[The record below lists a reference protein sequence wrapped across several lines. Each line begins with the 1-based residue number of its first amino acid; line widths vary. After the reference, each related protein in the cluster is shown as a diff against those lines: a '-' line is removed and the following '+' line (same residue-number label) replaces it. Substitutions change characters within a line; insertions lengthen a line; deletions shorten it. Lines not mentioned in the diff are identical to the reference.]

1 MTLKE
6 LRGYRVI
13 CSEIAAL
20 EEKLNKDKYHVVDAV
35 QSAADFPFWKHTV
48 TVESD
53 LWPYPVEPEKQK
65 LRVLRARK
73 AEIERFV
80 GSVQDDKIRR
90 CMEICF
96 VEPCSERITWE
107 MVADAI
113 NDGSTGDS
121 LRMAVKRYV
130 KR

>member
-6 LRGYRVI
+6 LRCYRVI

-20 EEKLNKDKYHVVDAV
+20 EGKLNKDKYHVVDAV

-48 TVESD
+48 TVEAD

-80 GSVQDDKIRR
+80 ASVPDDKIRR

-96 VEPCSERITWE
+96 IEPCSERITWE